1 MKANR
6 LIRLIPNILTTANML
21 LGILVLF
28 IVICQKGEANRL
40 ASCIMILIAV
50 GLDCLDGMMAKSF
63 NAESPL
69 GKQLDSFADFVS
81 FGLAP
86 LAVLLTH
93 NSFRDL
99 GLIMY
104 LSVSFY
110 AISAAYRLARFN
122 TGDFADFFLGLPIT
136 AAGFILTSTNLVL
149 HFYAVSGR
157 PFAVMPV
164 IVLIYILS
172 VLMASRIKIYRP
184 SFRKKR

>member
-1 MKANR
+1 
-6 LIRLIPNILTTANML
+6 ML

-50 GLDCLDGMMAKSF
+50 GLDCLDGIMAKSF

-104 LSVSFY
+104 LSVSFR
-110 AISAAYRLARFN
+110 SAASAGQFKVTLQTFSWPAWQLRFHPHLN
-122 TGDFADFFLGLPIT
+122 KSLP
-136 AAGFILTSTNLVL
+136 L
-149 HFYAVSGR
+149 YAVSER
-157 PFAVMPV
+157 PFATPTSSW
-164 IVLIYILS
+164 YILS
-172 VLMASRIKIYRP
+172 VWMARINLP
-184 SFRKKR
+184 AFCKR

>member
-63 NAESPL
+63 NARSPL
-69 GKQLDSFADFVS
+69 GKQLDSFADFLFPS
-81 FGLAP
+81 
-86 LAVLLTH
+86 
-93 NSFRDL
+93 DL
-99 GLIMY
+99 RPWLFSSRITASRSWLIMY

-110 AISAAYRLARFN
+110 AISAAQAGQIQYR
-122 TGDFADFFLGLPIT
+122 
-136 AAGFILTSTNLVL
+136 
-149 HFYAVSGR
+149 
-157 PFAVMPV
+157 
-164 IVLIYILS
+164 
-172 VLMASRIKIYRP
+172 
-184 SFRKKR
+184 

>member
-86 LAVLLTH
+86 LAVL
-93 NSFRDL
+93 SR
-99 GLIMY
+99 
-104 LSVSFY
+104 
-110 AISAAYRLARFN
+110 
-122 TGDFADFFLGLPIT
+122 IT
-136 AAGFILTSTNLVL
+136 ASEIL
-149 HFYAVSGR
+149 A
-157 PFAVMPV
+157 
-164 IVLIYILS
+164 
-172 VLMASRIKIYRP
+172 
-184 SFRKKR
+184 